1 MKLNSPAFMT
11 VFVRRNFIL
20 SMRTEGVN
28 PAGIMVPTAGRYAEK
43 SEFENTTKP
52 SMKLSLYA
60 SENVESF
67 VCIDTLT

>member
-1 MKLNSPAFMT
+1 
-11 VFVRRNFIL
+11 
-20 SMRTEGVN
+20 
-28 PAGIMVPTAGRYAEK
+28 MVPTAGRYAEK